1 VDRANNQATGRSVDL
16 DRATVSIDELKESG
30 MEPCEEPEVYREE
43 LPDFSADSK
52 TLRWLCSLAE
62 RKPSSVAV
70 LLLSAVGRKSNRE
83 IASIM
88 RVSSRRVEFLR
99 VWLRRNVTPASK
111 CCTRR

>member
-1 VDRANNQATGRSVDL
+1 
-16 DRATVSIDELKESG
+16 
-30 MEPCEEPEVYREE
+30 
-43 LPDFSADSK
+43 
-52 TLRWLCSLAE
+52 
-62 RKPSSVAV
+62 